1 MCTGKLKRPL
11 LNIPGIWV
19 LVRYGDQE
27 IIANEKIVCYSEFP
41 RGRHVLQHGGSRGE
55 DPGPVRRQKKQKE
68 NVGNSLHYDF
78 LKRE

>member
-1 MCTGKLKRPL
+1 MYKETKSPL
-11 LNIPGIWV
+11 LNIPGICV

-41 RGRHVLQHGGSRGE
+41 RGRGVLQHGGSCGE
-55 DPGPVRRQKKQKE
+55 APGPVRRQKEQKE
-68 NVGNSLHYDF
+68 NVGESLHYDF